1 MDVVFLL
8 GRLILGG
15 FFVMNAMNH
24 FRMAGMMAGYAAS
37 KGVPAPKLAVVG
49 TGLQM
54 LVGGVM
60 LILGWQVWVAALI
73 LVLFLI
79 PVALMMH
86 NFWAVQDQQQRMMEM
101 VQFMKNLAIAGA
113 LLMVMAYSY
122 TTGCNTLALGR

>member
-1 MDVVFLL
+1 MDAVFLL

-24 FRMAGMMAGYAAS
+24 FKMAGMMSGYAAS
-37 KGVPAPKLAVVG
+37 KGVPAPKLAVLG

-60 LILGWQVWVAALI
+60 LILGWYVWVAALI
-73 LVLFLI
+73 LVLFLV
-79 PVALMMH
+79 PVAFIMH
-86 NFWAVQDQQQRMMEM
+86 NFWAVQDQQQRMVEM
-101 VQFMKNLAIAGA
+101 VQFMKNFAIAGA

-122 TTGCNTLALGR
+122 ATDWSALALGR

>member
-122 TTGCNTLALGR
+122 TTGWNTLALGR

>member
-86 NFWAVQDQQQRMMEM
+86 NFWTVQDQQQRMMEM
-101 VQFMKNLAIAGA
+101 VQFMKNLALAGA

-122 TTGCNTLALGR
+122 TTGWNTLALGR

>member
-101 VQFMKNLAIAGA
+101 VQFMKNLALAGA

-122 TTGCNTLALGR
+122 TTGWNTLALGR